1 MSQNEPV
8 SVRILDREYTVGV
21 EPAERDSLTAAA
33 RMLDAR
39 MREIRGNNRMA
50 AVDRV
55 AVLAALNLAHELQLM
70 RDELAQQPR
79 QPQRQRQRRQ
89 ALPQQQVDGAD
100 HQPGGRR
107 PDQ

>member
-70 RDELAQQPR
+70 RDELAQQ
-79 QPQRQRQRRQ
+79 QQRFQNTLDGLNRRIDS
-89 ALPQQQVDGAD
+89 AIDDG
-100 HQPGGRR
+100 H
-107 PDQ
+107 